1 MATDAFSPE
10 VSMYKYIA
18 NIFEL
23 FCKNKRVIDRKIR
36 NCASNNFFMSKQ
48 IIQTDKVPAPI
59 GPYSQAVIANGFLFA
74 SGQIAF
80 NPSTGEL
87 VTESIEAETKQVMEN
102 IKAILA
108 ESTLSFAH
116 IVKTTI
122 FLSDMQLF
130 AQVNE
135 IYGSYFTADF
145 PARETVA
152 VKTLPRN
159 VNVEISVTAVV
170 NL

>member
-1 MATDAFSPE
+1 
-10 VSMYKYIA
+10 
-18 NIFEL
+18 
-23 FCKNKRVIDRKIR
+23 
-36 NCASNNFFMSKQ
+36 MSKQ
-48 IIQTDKVPAPI
+48 IIQTDKVPVPI

-80 NPSTGEL
+80 DPTTGEL
-87 VTESIEAETKQVMEN
+87 VMDNIQSETKQVMDN
-102 IKAILA
+102 IKAILEEA
-108 ESTLSFAH
+108 KIGFEN

-135 IYGSYFTADF
+135 VYGSYFISNF

-159 VNVEISVTAVV
+159 VNVEISITAVIT
-170 NL
+170 L

>member
-1 MATDAFSPE
+1 
-10 VSMYKYIA
+10 
-18 NIFEL
+18 
-23 FCKNKRVIDRKIR
+23 
-36 NCASNNFFMSKQ
+36 MSKQ
-48 IIQTDKVPAPI
+48 VIQTNKVPAPI

-80 NPSTGEL
+80 DPTTGEL
-87 VTESIEAETKQVMEN
+87 VLDTIQSETKQVMEN
-102 IKAILA
+102 IKAILEA
-108 ESTLSFAH
+108 ANTHFGH

-135 IYGSYFTADF
+135 VYGSYFADQF

-159 VNVEISVTAVV
+159 VNVEISVTAVIS
-170 NL
+170 L

>member
-1 MATDAFSPE
+1 
-10 VSMYKYIA
+10 
-18 NIFEL
+18 
-23 FCKNKRVIDRKIR
+23 
-36 NCASNNFFMSKQ
+36 MSKE
-48 IIQTDKVPAPI
+48 IIQTSKVPTPI

-80 NPSTGEL
+80 NPVTGEL
-87 VTESIEAETKQVMEN
+87 VLTDIQAETRQVMEN
-102 IKAILA
+102 IKAILEEA
-108 ESTLSFAH
+108 KLSFANV
-116 IVKTTI
+116 VKTSI

-135 IYGSYFTADF
+135 VYGSYFTANF

-159 VNVEISVTAVV
+159 VNIEISITAVIA
-170 NL
+170 L

>member
-1 MATDAFSPE
+1 
-10 VSMYKYIA
+10 
-18 NIFEL
+18 
-23 FCKNKRVIDRKIR
+23 
-36 NCASNNFFMSKQ
+36 MSKQ

-80 NPSTGEL
+80 DPNTGEL
-87 VTESIEAETKQVMEN
+87 VMDSIQSETKQVMEN
-102 IKAILA
+102 IKAILEEA
-108 ESTLSFAH
+108 KIGFEN
-116 IVKTTI
+116 IVKTSI

-135 IYGSYFTADF
+135 VYGSYFTSNF

-159 VNVEISVTAVV
+159 VNVEISITAVIE
-170 NL
+170 L